1 MQNKKPFKTYPF
13 TKDQLLCFSN
23 ELKRAGGDF
32 DALML
37 GKKAL
42 ELKGNSLEIVIYK
55 DIEDYKLKFLTGIY
69 ESFRMHYDT
78 EAPFIFWGQL
88 FEAYIESKKNI

>member
-1 MQNKKPFKTYPF
+1 MQNKKTFKTYPF
-13 TKDQLLCFSN
+13 TKEQLVCFSK
-23 ELKRAGGDF
+23 ELKNAGGDF

-55 DIEDYKLKFLTGIY
+55 DIEDYKLKFLTGVY
-69 ESFRMHYDT
+69 EPLQAHYDT

-88 FEAYIESKKNI
+88 FEACMESKKQI

>member
-1 MQNKKPFKTYPF
+1 MQNNKSFKTYPF
-13 TKDQLLCFSN
+13 NKEQVLCFSN
-23 ELKRAGGDF
+23 ELKNAGDF

-37 GKKAL
+37 EKKAL

-55 DIEDYKLKFLTGIY
+55 DIEDYKQKFLTGVY
-69 ESFRMHYDT
+69 MPLRAHYDT

-88 FEAYIESKKNI
+88 YEAYMQSQKRI